1 MSCGHVIEPTARR
14 HSCSPEL
21 PGGGPGPKGHFNLLS
36 PTRDIQ
42 DAFFVLHTDWSQKGS
57 FLLARRIESS
67 NLCLD
72 CKTPGA
78 GPALS
83 PETPQG
89 LPSATMPD
97 KFRLTLTLYRL
108 YLVLARHQVILNF
121 CLSLAPFNGSES
133 SSVSCHQSTIHC
145 PPRFHLCQV
154 HQLLERHPP

>member
-1 MSCGHVIEPTARR
+1 MDLDQRVTLTFSAPPGISKMHSLSSTQTGARR
-14 HSCSPEL
+14 
-21 PGGGPGPKGHFNLLS
+21 
-36 PTRDIQ
+36 D
-42 DAFFVLHTDWSQKGS
+42 
-57 FLLARRIESS
+57 LARRIESS